1 MKHTIGGYLVGGALL
16 GLAGTA
22 FAAES
27 HTLKAGHSSL
37 AAWRL
42 PERPASPDDNRWS
55 QQKAELGKKL
65 FFDPRLSGTGQVTCA
80 SCHLPER
87 GWEDGL
93 PTAVRFGGK
102 VMPLASPTLVNIGYN
117 TIFMW
122 DGRMPSLEKQ
132 GYGGQGKP
140 ADINAMSEVEP
151 EVVIARL
158 NGVKSYKAEFDQLF
172 PGEGLTRETVAKA
185 IASFERT
192 IVSIDSPFDRW
203 VAGDASA
210 MSAQQVRGF
219 DLFVGKA
226 SCASCHSAPNFT
238 DNGFHNIGLKSFGD
252 ANPLPG
258 RFKHKPV
265 KLMQGA
271 FKTPT
276 LKDIS
281 LRAPYFHDGSA
292 RTLMEVV
299 EHYDRGGDVKTNLS
313 PNMKPLNLS
322 KQEKEDLVQFL
333 HALTSPQ
340 KPFVYPVLA
349 AE

>member
-1 MKHTIGGYLVGGALL
+1 
-16 GLAGTA
+16 
-22 FAAES
+22 
-27 HTLKAGHSSL
+27 
-37 AAWRL
+37 
-42 PERPASPDDNRWS
+42 
-55 QQKAELGKKL
+55 
-65 FFDPRLSGTGQVTCA
+65 
-80 SCHLPER
+80 
-87 GWEDGL
+87 
-93 PTAVRFGGK
+93 VRFGGK
-102 VMPLASPTLVNIGYN
+102 VMPVASPTLVNIGYN

-132 GYGGQGKP
+132 GFAGQGKP

-158 NGVKSYKAEFDQLF
+158 NGVKGYKAEFDKVF

-192 IVSIDSPFDRW
+192 IVSVDSPFDRW
-203 VAGDASA
+203 VAGDSKA
-210 MSAQQVRGF
+210 MSEQQVRGF
-219 DLFVGKA
+219 GLFAGKA
-226 SCASCHSAPNFT
+226 NCAACHAAPNFT
-238 DNGFHNIGLKSFGD
+238 DNGFHNVGLKSSGGP
-252 ANPLPG
+252 NPLPG
-258 RFKHKPV
+258 RFAHRPV

-292 RTLMEVV
+292 RTLTEVV
-299 EHYDRGGDVKTNLS
+299 EYYDRGGEVKTNLS
-313 PNMKPLNLS
+313 PNMRPLNLS

-333 HALTSPQ
+333 HALTSPR

-349 AE
+349 SE

>member
-1 MKHTIGGYLVGGALL
+1 MKRTVSWLAVGGAML
-16 GLAGTA
+16 GLAA
-22 FAAES
+22 AASAAEGYV
-27 HTLKAGHSSL
+27 LQAGHPSL
-37 AAWRL
+37 SAWRL
-42 PERPASPDDNRWS
+42 PERPPSPDDNKWS
-55 QQKAELGKKL
+55 EQKAELGKKL
-65 FFDPRLSGTGQVTCA
+65 FFDARLSGTGQVTCA

-102 VMPLASPTLVNIGYN
+102 VMPVAAPTLVNVGYN

-132 GYGGQGKP
+132 AFAGQGKP
-140 ADINAMSEVEP
+140 ADINSMSNVEP

-158 NGVKSYKAEFDQLF
+158 NAVRGYRTAFEQTF

-192 IVSIDSPFDRW
+192 IVSNDSPFDRW
-203 VAGDASA
+203 VRGDASA
-210 MSAQQVRGF
+210 MSEQQVRGF
-219 DLFVGKA
+219 GVFVGKGN
-226 SCASCHSAPNFT
+226 CASCHAAANFA
-238 DNGFHNIGLKSFGD
+238 DNGFHNIGLKSYALAD
-252 ANPLPG
+252 HQPG
-258 RFKHKPV
+258 RFKERPI
-265 KLMQGA
+265 KLMDGA

-276 LKDIS
+276 LRDIA

-292 RTLMEVV
+292 KTLMEVV

-313 PNMKPLNLS
+313 PEMHPLQLS
-322 KQEKEDLVQFL
+322 RQEKDDLVQFL
-333 HALTSPQ
+333 FALSSPH

-349 AE
+349 AD